1 MKKNILKE
9 NMKRFGTKDMLNEHA
24 LGQLPSEK
32 LMKMKWNPLT
42 EEEYIEEE
50 DAGTSIPV
58 TKLDGTGGDVKHDCP
73 KHVVHEITFVPGE
86 VVGHSLNAKGEVNF
100 IDVDYG
106 TGKIYEN
113 LPISNFKIVE
123 SRSHTHEVKEE
134 PKK

>member
-1 MKKNILKE
+1 MSKKNILKE
-9 NMKRFGTKDMLNEHA
+9 NMNRFGTKNMITEHMLGE
-24 LGQLPSEK
+24 LPSEK

-50 DAGTSIPV
+50 DAGISIPV

-73 KHVVHEITFVPGE
+73 KHVVHEVTSVPGE
-86 VVGHSLNAKGEVNF
+86 VVGHSLNRNGNVNF

-106 TGKIYEN
+106 TGKIYKN

-123 SRSHTHEVKEE
+123 SRTHTHEVREE
-134 PKK
+134 EV